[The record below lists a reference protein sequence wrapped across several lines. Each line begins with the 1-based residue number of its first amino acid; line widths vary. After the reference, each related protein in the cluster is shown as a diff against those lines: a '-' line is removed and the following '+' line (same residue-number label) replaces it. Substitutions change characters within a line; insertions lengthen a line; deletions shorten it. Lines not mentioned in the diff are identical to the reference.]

1 MKDDDSNRTN
11 KTSEGS
17 NEVPNLVDALDGSN
31 GARSLFVQSQFMACA
46 IFVLFV
52 TYFWNKYVWKTT
64 LGYKFKRISR
74 VVVC

>member
-52 TYFWNKYVWKTT
+52 IYF
-64 LGYKFKRISR
+64 
-74 VVVC
+74 

>member
-1 MKDDDSNRTN
+1 MKLLIIIKYFHHSQFLTEMKDDDSNRTN

-52 TYFWNKYVWKTT
+52 TYF
-64 LGYKFKRISR
+64 
-74 VVVC
+74 